1 VPVGVY
7 HGEVPPRS
15 KLCELPELVAR
26 VAAAI
31 GDAAAVRPAPMQFA
45 LVEHVW
51 HLAEIETEAFQV
63 RIARLV
69 GERAPWLPDF
79 DGDRLANERGYI
91 ARSLAAGVQALAHER
106 ARTVRELAGIRGGA
120 WQRGGIQ
127 EHVGYVTLGEL
138 PERMLG
144 HDRSHAG
151 QLGALVAA
159 IRPGHALVDELD
171 RWSGAIADVPAS
183 PCNRGMSAHP
193 RSSSALP
200 LARIQEAVAA
210 NLAAGDVS
218 AAALARVL
226 GLSRPTLQ
234 RRLADHRLTVSCL
247 VEECIRA
254 RAIERMR
261 AGIDWRDAAID
272 LGFSDPRAFARAFKR
287 WTRVTPSAFQR
298 TPAVTARGCA

>member
-1 VPVGVY
+1 MPAADY
-7 HGEVPPRS
+7 HGQVLPRS
-15 KLCELPELVAR
+15 KLCELPPLVAR

-31 GDAAAVRPAPMQFA
+31 GDAATVRPAPAEFA

-69 GERAPWLPDF
+69 AEPAPWLPDF
-79 DGDRLANERGYI
+79 DGDRLARERGYI
-91 ARSLAAGVQALAHER
+91 VRSLTAGVQAFGR
-106 ARTVRELAGIRGGA
+106 ARAKTVHELARLRGRA

-159 IRPGHALVDELD
+159 LRPGDALAEELR

-183 PCNRGMSAHP
+183 PCNRGAPAHR

-200 LARIQEAVAA
+200 LARIHAAVAT
-210 NLAAGDVS
+210 NVAAGDVS
-218 AAALARVL
+218 AAALARAL
-226 GLSRPTLQ
+226 GLSRRTLQ
-234 RRLADHRLTVSCL
+234 RRLADHGLTVRCL

-254 RAIERMR
+254 RAIERLR
-261 AGIDWRDAAID
+261 AGVDWRDAAID